1 MKTTLRLILL
11 ALLVVALGVWMFADL
26 KPSPASLSGVVIATV
41 ASDESL
47 SSPPSEQSRVDEVA
61 GSRVGDFNLIPVISD
76 VGSDAGDEDSDEAL
90 ARSVAGMEG
99 DELIRRLREL
109 PLEDLRGNLGRLLV
123 RRWAELDP
131 PSAGWWATQL
141 GDVEA
146 SHELSTAVALAWSER
161 DLKGSLDWAH
171 ALPAGDLQSRVLTE
185 LGVELA
191 RIDPMASMRLAVELP
206 ASGARDGIL
215 LHALHQW
222 AGQDAATSQ
231 NWVLQL
237 SLGPL
242 REQALAAVATVMA
255 NQDGERA
262 ARFAVEQLMPGPEQD
277 RAVIGIIQRWAQL
290 DYDPAA
296 AWVASFPQTPLREN
310 AIAVLA
316 GFAPGPTP

>member
-1 MKTTLRLILL
+1 MKTTLRFILL
-11 ALLVVALGVWMFADL
+11 PLLVVVLGVWMFADR
-26 KPSPASLSGVVIATV
+26 KRSPASQSGVVVATV
-41 ASDESL
+41 APDESW
-47 SSPPSEQSRVDEVA
+47 SSPQMEQSRVDEVV
-61 GSRVGDFNLIPVISD
+61 GSRVGDFNLIPVLSD
-76 VGSDAGDEDSDEAL
+76 VGSDAEDEDSNEAL

-99 DELIRRLREL
+99 DELIRRLSAL

-123 RRWAELDP
+123 RRWAELDS
-131 PSAGWWATQL
+131 SAASRWVTQL
-141 GDVEA
+141 DDVEA

-161 DLKGSLDWAH
+161 DMKGSLEWAR

-206 ASGARDGIL
+206 ASGSRDGIL

-222 AGQDAATSQ
+222 AGQDAETSQ
-231 NWVLQL
+231 NWTLQL

-255 NQDGERA
+255 NQNGESA
-262 ARFAVEQLMPGPEQD
+262 ARFAVGQLLPGPEQD

-316 GFAPGPTP
+316 GFAPPHTP

>member
-1 MKTTLRLILL
+1 MKTTLRFILL
-11 ALLVVALGVWMFADL
+11 PLLVVALGVWMFADR
-26 KPSPASLSGVVIATV
+26 KQSPASRSGVVVATV
-41 ASDESL
+41 APDESW
-47 SSPPSEQSRVDEVA
+47 SSPPPEQSRVDEVA
-61 GSRVGDFNLIPVISD
+61 GSRVGDFNLIPVLTD
-76 VGSDAGDEDSDEAL
+76 VGSDAEDEDSNEAL
-90 ARSVAGMEG
+90 ARSVAGMDR
-99 DELIRRLREL
+99 DELIRRLSDL

-131 PSAGWWATQL
+131 ASAGWWATQL

-161 DLKGSLDWAH
+161 DLPGSLEWARS
-171 ALPAGDLQSRVLTE
+171 LPAGDLQSRVLTE

-191 RIDPMASMRLAVELP
+191 RIDPVASMRLAVALP
-206 ASGARDGIL
+206 ASGSRDGIL

-222 AGQDAATSQ
+222 AGQDAETSQ
-231 NWVLQL
+231 NWTLQL

-255 NQDGERA
+255 NQNGESA
-262 ARFAVEQLMPGPEQD
+262 ARFAVGQLLPGPEQD

-316 GFAPGPTP
+316 GFAPGHTP